1 MTLKSKAKYLKE
13 LYYEPLDSARK
24 FMIIED
30 MVPVGL
36 TLIAGLPKIGKS
48 WMILQLGMAIA
59 KGEPFLGKQT
69 EKCEVLYYCLDDA
82 ERRLQIRVAGK
93 GVEPNDNFMYCT
105 DAKTLGTGFLGD
117 LKTELEAHPNIR
129 VVIIDTLQKIRDF
142 EGGTSNGNMYSKDD
156 KELTALK
163 KLAYKKD
170 IAVVAV
176 HHTTKNEDDEHPLRN
191 IQGSSGVTGAADSIL
206 KLQRNIEQTDGTL
219 LVVSRDAPEYKMN
232 LRFKDTEW
240 SLLSIES
247 QEEIFENSVPD
258 VVKRIAEFI
267 RGKETWKGTMSEL
280 CNEIGETEMKPNKV
294 SGLITKFYGS
304 YLVPNGVTFE
314 TLRKS
319 ENRLRLWKFTPPREE
334 SKEPVTDI
342 PSKIATTEEATLA
355 EDDNRSV
362 SQGVDE
368 ETENHMI
375 NDEEWKENIRKAI
388 SILGRPQAS

>member
-1 MTLKSKAKYLKE
+1 MAGKSKAKYLKE
-13 LYYEPLDSARK
+13 LYYEPLDSGK
-24 FMIIED
+24 QFMIVED
-30 MVPVGL
+30 MVPIGL

-59 KGEPFLGKQT
+59 KGEPFLGKET
-69 EKCEVLYYCLDDA
+69 EECEVLYYCLDDA
-82 ERRLQIRVAGK
+82 ERRLQIRIAGK
-93 GVEPNDNFMYCT
+93 GDEPNNNFMYCT
-105 DAKTLGTGFLGD
+105 DAKTLGTGFIGD
-117 LKTELEAHPNIR
+117 LNTELEAHPNIR
-129 VVIIDTLQKIRDF
+129 VIIIDTLQKIRDF

-156 KELTALK
+156 KELSALK
-163 KLAYKKD
+163 KFAYRKD

-176 HHTTKNEDDEHPLRN
+176 HHTTKSEDEEHPLKD

-267 RGKETWKGTMSEL
+267 REKETWKGTMSEL
-280 CNEIGETEMKPNKV
+280 CSEIGETEMKPNKV

-304 YLVPNGVTFE
+304 YLVPNGVTFD

-319 ENRLRLWKFTPPREE
+319 ENRLRLWKYKPPEEE
-334 SKEPVTDI
+334 SNGSVAIVAPEIT
-342 PSKIATTEEATLA
+342 ATEEVTVM
-355 EDDNRSV
+355 EDDSMSLSR
-362 SQGVDE
+362 DAE
-368 ETENHMI
+368 KETESHI
-375 NDEEWKENIRKAI
+375 IDDQDWKDNLRKAY
-388 SILGRPQAS
+388 SILGRSQAS